1 MEKISK
7 VNILKMLS
15 SNLEFFYPEL
25 KDHFLCPTCL
35 TAIPLTKK
43 EMISEAH
50 IIPKKAKGKLKIY
63 LCKECN
69 NFFGSKQDKWFGEL
83 IKLSIEDATSI
94 FATDLKDGY
103 FWIDNIRVNGHW
115 VKKQNGS
122 LSFYIHKDRNSPEIN
137 ELMKRKFGL
146 HPPSINLSLSFPLL
160 RHEKMIDI
168 GFLTAGYLM
177 WFGALGYSW
186 VLQSHLNI
194 IREQILN
201 PEKEI
206 LKKRYIAYCNKVK
219 WQPWVGLVTISNE
232 ISLTMGLENTF
243 VLFPPMD
250 QPELYSKLG
259 NDFNGKVAQNIY
271 PLQFWKKPYYGEPVC
286 LAFDNR
292 MLVAPNAIM
301 DKGLSYSVI
310 HFISGRTEAILC
322 WPISTEEFDNRIKT
336 SETIIKKYIDTTHVE
351 RHGEISIKK
360 YKHIKLN

>member
-1 MEKISK
+1 ME
-7 VNILKMLS
+7 NILKMLS

-25 KDHFLCPTCL
+25 KNHFLCPTCL
-35 TAIPLTKK
+35 TAIPLTEK

-69 NFFGSKQDKWFGEL
+69 NYFGRKQDKWFGEHMR
-83 IKLSIEDATSI
+83 LSREDATSI
-94 FATDLKDGY
+94 LATDIKDGY

-115 VKKQNGS
+115 AQKQNGS
-122 LSFYIHKDRNSPEIN
+122 LSFYIHIDRNSPEVN
-137 ELMKRKFGL
+137 DLMKKKFGL
-146 HPPSINLSLSFPLL
+146 HPPSINLSLSLPIL

-168 GFLTAGYLM
+168 GFLTAGYLL

-243 VLFPPMD
+243 VLFSPMD

-271 PLQFWKKPYYGEPVC
+271 PLRFWKKPYYGEPVC

-292 MLVAPNAIM
+292 MLVAPDVIL
-301 DKGLSYSVI
+301 DKDLPFLVI
-310 HFISGRTEAILC
+310 QFTSGSSKAQLGRSIC
-322 WPISTEEFDNRIKT
+322 KEEFGKIAKR
-336 SETIIKKYIDTTHVE
+336 SETIQKHIDTTHVE
-351 RHGEISIKK
+351 RNGEIAIKQ
-360 YKHIKLN
+360 YKP